1 MYFKIHLLR
10 LPDNISDPVVI
21 LIKAMAFKP
30 SSKFPYKKQKYK
42 AEHWAFAV
50 ELQQLLL
57 AKGLFHLK

>member
-10 LPDNISDPVVI
+10 LPDNISGPVVI

-42 AEHWAFAV
+42 AEHWTFAV

-57 AKGLFHLK
+57 A